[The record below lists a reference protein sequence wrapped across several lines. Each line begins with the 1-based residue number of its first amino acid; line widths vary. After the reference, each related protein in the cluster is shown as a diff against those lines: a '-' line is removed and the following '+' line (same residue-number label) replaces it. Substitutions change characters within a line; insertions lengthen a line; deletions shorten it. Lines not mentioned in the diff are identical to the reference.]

1 MKTPTLALPLV
12 LIVLGTLWFLK
23 TTDILPATS
32 SIIALFL
39 AIAGLVVMIVD
50 GFNKQTVV
58 WGPFLMYCGLAVY
71 LIKSEYLAYSPILA
85 LGLVILGLLMLI
97 ARSEYIP
104 YKKPPAYKSQNPRPS
119 SNPNENM

>member
-12 LIVLGTLWFLK
+12 LIILGTIWFLK

-32 SIIALFL
+32 SLIAIL
-39 AIAGLVVMIVD
+39 LVVAGIMILIVD

-71 LIKSEYLAYSPILA
+71 LIKSQYMAYSPILA
-85 LGLVILGLLMLI
+85 VGLVVLGVFMLI
-97 ARSEYIP
+97 ARSAYIP
-104 YKKPPAYKSQNPRPS
+104 YKKSPTNKPHNHRSS

>member
-32 SIIALFL
+32 SLIAMF
-39 AIAGLVVMIVD
+39 LVVAGIVVLIVD

-71 LIKSEYLAYSPILA
+71 LIKSYHMSYSPIFA
-85 LGLVILGLLMLI
+85 LGLVVLGLFMLI
-97 ARSEYIP
+97 ARSEHIP
-104 YKKPPAYKSQNPRPS
+104 YKKPPVYKTPNHRSS

>member
-32 SIIALFL
+32 SLIAIF
-39 AIAGLVVMIVD
+39 LVVAGIVVLIVD

-71 LIKSEYLAYSPILA
+71 LVKSHYMTYSPILA
-85 LGLVILGLLMLI
+85 LGLVILGVFMLI
-97 ARSEYIP
+97 ARSEHIP
-104 YKKPPAYKSQNPRPS
+104 YKKAPAYKSQNPRSS